1 MDAPDHTNETDL
13 LSFPYPDG
21 WFVIATA
28 DELRPGAIITKPF
41 MGKDVVLYRTNTGVL
56 RAVGPYCPHLGAHL
70 GDGKVEGEDI
80 VCPYHKFAFA
90 PDGRC
95 VRTGCGDKPP
105 QARLDSRHVRDW
117 NGLIAVWQ
125 SAHGQPPEWELPEFD
140 WSGYSAPIQGLRVLP
155 GSVQNPSENGF
166 DPAHLQHLHGWENGV
181 SKLQKNE
188 GHRLSLTT
196 SITLK
201 GLPIRI
207 DVELHGLGLMIV
219 DVNLERA
226 GIQAK
231 FLVTPAQIAPLK
243 WTYRES
249 MKLHIAWLR
258 KWPSWARKAAYAL
271 LAPAVYHLWYVRQ
284 LQQDIDIWEKR
295 SFIRHPKPSATDA
308 PLVAYRRWAMQF
320 YSSGKTTG
328 SDSGSQTLLHSR
340 DIARSSKG

>member
-1 MDAPDHTNETDL
+1 MQVPDHTNDTDL
-13 LSFPYPDG
+13 SSFPYPDG

-28 DELRPGAIITKPF
+28 DELKPGAIITKPF
-41 MGKDVVLYRTNTGVL
+41 MGRDVVLYRTKTGVL
-56 RAVGPYCPHLGAHL
+56 RAVDPYCPHLGAHL
-70 GDGKVEGEDI
+70 GDGKIEGEDI

-105 QARLDSRHVRDW
+105 QARLGSRNAREW

-125 SAHGQPPEWELPEFD
+125 SADGHSPDWELPEFD
-140 WSGYSAPIQGLRVLP
+140 WTGYSAPIRGLRVLP

-166 DPAHLQHLHGWENGV
+166 DPAHLQHLHGWENGTSQV
-181 SKLQKNE
+181 QKNE
-188 GHRLSLTT
+188 GHRLDLITR
-196 SITLK
+196 ITLK

-207 DVELHGLGLMIV
+207 DVNLHGLGLMAV
-219 DVNLERA
+219 EVNLERA
-226 GIQAK
+226 VLQAM

-249 MKLHIAWLR
+249 MRLRVSWLS
-258 KWPSWARKAAYAL
+258 KWPAFVQKAVYGL

-284 LQQDIDIWEKR
+284 LQQDIDIWERR

-308 PLVAYRRWAMQF
+308 PLVAYRRWSMQF
-320 YSSGKTTG
+320 YPSTKTTG
-328 SDSGSQTLLHSR
+328 SENIDQMLVCPMISR
-340 DIARSSKG
+340 V